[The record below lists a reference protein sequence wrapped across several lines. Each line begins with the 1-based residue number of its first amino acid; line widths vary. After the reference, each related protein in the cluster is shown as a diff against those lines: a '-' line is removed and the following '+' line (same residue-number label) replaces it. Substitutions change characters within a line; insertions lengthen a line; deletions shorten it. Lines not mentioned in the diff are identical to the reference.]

1 LGDFL
6 FTKVENAFTLKLE
19 PAPKCYL
26 LADEQMLLCG
36 RVFGGRQVSF
46 D

>member
-6 FTKVENAFTLKLE
+6 FTEVENAFMLKLE
-19 PAPKCYL
+19 IAPKCYL
-26 LADEQMLLCG
+26 FADEQMLLCG
-36 RVFGGRQVSF
+36 RVFGGRQISF